1 MHSID
6 YIILITYF
14 LGVVG
19 LAGFFSKSQ
28 KSLKDFLMGGGTIPW
43 WAAAVAGIA
52 TVTSAISYI
61 GAVGLGFST
70 DFSFLQYRLALPAA
84 IFVICVVILPFFF
97 NLRVYS
103 IYEYLEKRFS
113 LAVRLVGSGLF
124 ILFKSSFLAIGIYAP
139 AIIISVLTGL
149 DIVLIVLITGVLT
162 TVYTLMGGMKA
173 VIWTDVPQLLI
184 MLGGIF
190 VIIFVA
196 INGIDGGFAEV
207 LALGKEHGKFNYF
220 NFSLSLTDTYT
231 VWGGIIGG
239 TFLIISQFGTDQA
252 EMQRFLTVDSLNKSR
267 YAFIASVLVA
277 TLLGFLIFFEGA
289 TLFAF
294 YQQRGRT
301 DIETNQVFIRFVIDE
316 LPVGFRGFLISA
328 LFAAAMSTISSVLN
342 SLTTVYLSDFYNR
355 FRSREASV
363 SLARIVTLAIGLF
376 STGLACLGG
385 YLGNILEAATSII
398 NFFGGALVGV
408 FLLGMLSRRAGPK
421 GALSGFAAGFL
432 TVLCVAS
439 FTGVSYMWY
448 SAIGGT
454 LTFLVGILTSS
465 LLKEKPGVAQLKL
478 VFSWNAVAR
487 REKKANEPGAG
498 SPSLSRTATGS
509 SLAAKGDISE

>member
-6 YIILITYF
+6 YIILFAYF
-14 LGVVG
+14 TGVVV

-61 GAVGLGFST
+61 GAVGLGYST
-70 DFSFLQYRLALPAA
+70 DFSFLQYRLALPFA
-84 IFVICVVILPFFF
+84 ILVICVVILPFFF
-97 NLRVYS
+97 KLKVYS
-103 IYEYLEKRFS
+103 IYEYLEKRFN
-113 LAVRLVGSGLF
+113 LTVRLVGSGLF
-124 ILFKSSFLAIGIYAP
+124 ILFKSSFLAVGIYAP

-149 DIVLIVLITGVLT
+149 DIILIVLVTGVLT
-162 TVYTLMGGMKA
+162 TVYTMMGGMKA

-184 MLGGIF
+184 MLGGIV
-190 VIIFVA
+190 VIITVA
-196 INGIDGGFAEV
+196 INGIEGGFSEV
-207 LALGKEHGKFNYF
+207 LALGKENGKFNYF
-220 NFSLSLTDTYT
+220 NFSTSFTDTYT
-231 VWGGIIGG
+231 VWSGIIGG

-277 TLLGFLIFFEGA
+277 TLIGFLIFFEGA

-316 LPVGFRGFLISA
+316 LPVGFRGFLIAA

-363 SLARIVTLAIGLF
+363 SLARTVTLVIGLF
-376 STGLACLGG
+376 STGLACFGG
-385 YLGNILEAATSII
+385 RLGNILEAATSII

-408 FLLGMLSRRAGPK
+408 FLLGMLSKNAGPK
-421 GALSGFAAGFL
+421 GALTGFATGFL
-432 TVLCVAS
+432 VVLAVATL
-439 FTGVSYMWY
+439 TGVSYMWY

-454 LTFLVGILTSS
+454 ATLISGNLTSFI
-465 LLKEKPGVAQLKL
+465 LKEKPDSNQLNL
-478 VFSWNAVAR
+478 VFSRKAVAHTT
-487 REKKANEPGAG
+487 EQTHNQ
-498 SPSLSRTATGS
+498 
-509 SLAAKGDISE
+509 